1 MGAIPLPR
9 PSTSSSLSP
18 RLHSTVLYHLLA
30 CLSWPIVTAQ
40 LYAQD
45 QQLFGGEGT
54 FTSPNDW
61 SPVQLQHK
69 AGFGRGLYATRDIQ
83 DGELLEETHEVL
95 RVRRRRNTAGYS
107 SPTAAEAIK
116 TLIDLSTS
124 SDARKRGYIET
135 FLSSKFM
142 EGGFPQMHIDR
153 LLDRLGPEGPHWA
166 TVGRVKFERDKALED
181 RDLFLEND
189 FWEGASPIDLTD
201 DLEWLR
207 LFLAFQS
214 RTFTIEGF
222 PLDEPMM

>member
-1 MGAIPLPR
+1 
-9 PSTSSSLSP
+9 
-18 RLHSTVLYHLLA
+18 
-30 CLSWPIVTAQ
+30 
-40 LYAQD
+40 
-45 QQLFGGEGT
+45 
-54 FTSPNDW
+54 
-61 SPVQLQHK
+61 
-69 AGFGRGLYATRDIQ
+69 
-83 DGELLEETHEVL
+83 
-95 RVRRRRNTAGYS
+95 
-107 SPTAAEAIK
+107 
-116 TLIDLSTS
+116 
-124 SDARKRGYIET
+124 
-135 FLSSKFM
+135 M